1 MAGTEM
7 WCSRLFLG
15 PAFPHRVFRGT
26 VEYIY
31 ADDQVIRAGQRS
43 GAEKP
48 GAILTRV
55 QFPLWLWSKA
65 RITKNAVY
73 SQSSV
78 GADTRRIYINRVQ
91 ENSSVHVNAHIIIR
105 ASARM
110 HAQPHRHTRIVS
122 RNIALSTHA
131 HVTRQTIGKSKNAGQ
146 ASCKPHKTREPI
158 C

>member
-7 WCSRLFLG
+7 WCSQLFWG
-15 PAFPHRVFRGT
+15 PAFPHTVFGST
-26 VEYIY
+26 VEY
-31 ADDQVIRAGQRS
+31 ADDQLIRAGQRS

-48 GAILTRV
+48 GVILTRA

-65 RITKNAVY
+65 RITENAVY

-78 GADTRRIYINRVQ
+78 GAVTRRIYINRVQ
-91 ENSSVHVNAHIIIR
+91 ENSSVHVYAHIIVR
-105 ASARM
+105 ASVRM
-110 HAQPHRHTRIVS
+110 HAQTHRHTHIVS
-122 RNIALSTHA
+122 RNISPSTHA
-131 HVTRQTIGKSKNAGQ
+131 RVTRQTVGKSKKAGQ